1 MSNSKHH
8 GFATHIAIG
17 TVVLVV
23 LALSVGFFAFV
34 RKSKYPR
41 ALYTITSK
49 LTNVLLL
56 SVLLENDDCESQ
68 GFEDDESLNAESDQN
83 TDQERSALSQRP
95 PKMNRNS
102 LNESRD
108 IRLLEINSSMNSSM
122 MSVGL
127 SSPRKRYTAF
137 PTPNLNQS

>member
-1 MSNSKHH
+1 M
-8 GFATHIAIG
+8 
-17 TVVLVV
+17 
-23 LALSVGFFAFV
+23 
-34 RKSKYPR
+34 
-41 ALYTITSK
+41 
-49 LTNVLLL
+49 
-56 SVLLENDDCESQ
+56 LLENDDCENQ

-102 LNESRD
+102 LDESRD

>member
-1 MSNSKHH
+1 MSNSRQH

-17 TVVLVV
+17 TLVLVV

-34 RKSKYPR
+34 RKM
-41 ALYTITSK
+41 
-49 LTNVLLL
+49 LLQ
-56 SVLLENDDCESQ
+56 NDDCESH

-102 LNESRD
+102 LDESRD

-122 MSVGL
+122 LSIGL
-127 SSPRKRYTAF
+127 GSPRKRYTAM
-137 PTPNLNQS
+137 PVRNLNQS